1 MKGKK
6 MTTRILGTGSYLPNR
21 IVTNDEL
28 STMMDTSDEWIRTRT
43 GIGSRHI
50 SDEDSTS
57 EMAAK
62 AATEALKDAGVDATE
77 IELII
82 VATFTGEQLMPNIAS
97 KVQAKIGAMNAVCFD
112 LSAACSGFLFA
123 LNVAH
128 GFIKS
133 GIYKKAL
140 IIGAENLSKTVDWDD
155 RATCV
160 LFGDG
165 AGAAVVGADETG
177 MVDFVM
183 GSDGTRGE
191 VLYMNGRDLSNP
203 FVKVQ
208 GEPSN
213 PWMYMNGQEVFKF
226 AVRKVPE
233 CIEEL
238 LTKTETAKEDIDH
251 YVLHQANIRII
262 ESVAKRLGVDM
273 DKFPSNLVS
282 CGNTSAASI
291 PILLDELNKEGK
303 LHRGQKLVM
312 SGFGGGLSWGA
323 AYLVW

>member
-57 EMAAK
+57 DMAAK
-62 AATEALKDAGVDATE
+62 AAVAALEDAKADAGE

-97 KVQAKIGAMNAVCFD
+97 KVQAKIGAVNAVCFD

-155 RATCV
+155 RSTCV

-177 MVDFVM
+177 MIDFVM

-203 FVKVQ
+203 FVKNQ

-238 LTKTETAKEDIDH
+238 LAKTETSKEDID
-251 YVLHQANIRII
+251 YFVLHQANIRII
-262 ESVAKRLGVDM
+262 ESVSKRLGVDM
-273 DKFPSNLVS
+273 DKFPSNLAS
-282 CGNTSAASI
+282 CGNTSAATI
-291 PILLDELNKEGK
+291 PILLDEMNKEGK
-303 LHRGQKLVM
+303 LHKGDRLVM

-323 AYLVW
+323 AYLIW

>member
-50 SDEDSTS
+50 SDGDSTS
-57 EMAAK
+57 DMAAK
-62 AATEALKDAGVDATE
+62 AAVAALKDAATDADE

-97 KVQAKIGAMNAVCFD
+97 KVQAKIGAANAVCFD

-140 IIGAENLSKTVDWDD
+140 IIGAENLSKTVDWND
-155 RATCV
+155 RSTCV

-165 AGAAVVGADETG
+165 AGAAVVGADENG

-203 FVKVQ
+203 FVKNQ
-208 GEPSN
+208 GESSN

-238 LTKTETAKEDIDH
+238 LAKTETSKEDID
-251 YVLHQANIRII
+251 YFVLHQANIRII
-262 ESVAKRLGVDM
+262 ESVSKRLGVDM

-291 PILLDELNKEGK
+291 PILLDKMNKEGK
-303 LHRGQKLVM
+303 LHKGDKLVL

-323 AYLVW
+323 AYIVW